1 MNELITLEKEYKK
14 LIEGDTFDLDKFNE
28 FAIVHH
34 SNEIE
39 GSTLTKEETFLLLDE
54 NLTPKNKPL
63 EHTFMALDHLRA
75 LKYVIALANKKEL
88 LTVDIIKNISALLMK
103 NTGSPISA
111 MGGDFDSSKGDFRK
125 VTVRAGTQTFIDYKK
140 VPGEVEAFVNYINEN
155 INKVK
160 NYKEINDLAFDSHYQ
175 MVTIHPFADGNGR
188 LSRLLMNYVQQY
200 HNTTLSIIYQTFKS
214 DYFKALTE
222 TRKDKNVKVFRKFM
236 YQQTK
241 IRLKKLIQNI
251 GTKKE
256 ANKNRGRE
264 TGFSFLF

>member
-1 MNELITLEKEYKK
+1 MNELITLEKQYRK

-54 NLTPKNKPL
+54 NLTPKNKPV
-63 EHTFMALDHLRA
+63 EHTFMALDHLKA
-75 LKYVIALANKKEL
+75 VKFIIGLANKKKP
-88 LTVDIIKNISALLMK
+88 LTVDIIKNVSAILMK

-125 VTVRAGTQTFIDYKK
+125 VTVRAGIHTFMDYKK
-140 VPGEVEAFVNYINEN
+140 VPREVTLLVQYINDT

-160 NYKEINDLAFDSHYQ
+160 SYKEINDLAFDSHYQ

-188 LSRLLMNYVQQY
+188 VSRLLMNYVQQY
-200 HNTTLSIIYQTFKS
+200 HNITLSIIYQTFKS
-214 DYFKALTE
+214 DYFKALNE
-222 TRKDKNVKVFRKFM
+222 TRNKKDVIVFRKFM
-236 YQQTK
+236 YLQTK
-241 IRLKKLIQNI
+241 IRLEELIQNLEI
-251 GTKKE
+251 KK
-256 ANKNRGRE
+256 AGDKDSNSGK
-264 TGFSFLF
+264 GFSFLF